1 MTQLHCAYSVR
12 QGRFWRGEPGELLL
26 LRTDP
31 LPRAAPPPRLSLR
44 PLPLGPKAKGPAPRR
59 WTLRPE
65 EADEEGLLLLRLP
78 PTLDEEGLLLLRL
91 PPTLPRG
98 LYRLRL
104 LLGPRASAP
113 RLLIVG

>member
-78 PTLDEEGLLLLRL
+78 PTL
-91 PPTLPRG
+91 PRG
-98 LYRLRL
+98 LYHARL

>member
-1 MTQLHCAYSVR
+1 MTHLHCAYSVR

-78 PTLDEEGLLLLRL
+78 PTL
-91 PPTLPRG
+91 PRG

-113 RLLIVG
+113 RLLLVG